1 MEKIELNNKKR
12 LMKYNKLS
20 KEEIRHYLDDASVKV
35 NRLIEKVG
43 NDGFLH
49 TNSRNGLYPK
59 ALNDQWTNGFWTG
72 IIWQMY
78 LYTKNEKYFNIGK
91 IHTKLFDQRASKGHD
106 GLTNHDVGFL
116 YSLSAVADYK
126 ITGDKYALD
135 VALKATKVLAER
147 FLPNVGV
154 IQAWGKIGED
164 GVNLDTVNLS
174 LDFDVWYAPGT
185 DVSIATP
192 ELKSFIKENVESI
205 NENGMNNL
213 FISNLMRKIE
223 NTYAYVDHIRFNH
236 INAFDTEFQAVINYK
251 EDINDLSVEE
261 RRNFVPEFLVADTND
276 IHITEYFAGQ
286 KTV

>member
-1 MEKIELNNKKR
+1 MSTFFNQYKHLTDIIQTR
-12 LMKYNKLS
+12 LRNCTNLDVKFYNTYGRS
-20 KEEIRHYLDDASVKV
+20 
-35 NRLIEKVG
+35 
-43 NDGFLH
+43 
-49 TNSRNGLYPK
+49 
-59 ALNDQWTNGFWTG
+59 
-72 IIWQMY
+72 
-78 LYTKNEKYFNIGK
+78 KYF
-91 IHTKLFDQRASKGHD
+91 L
-106 GLTNHDVGFL
+106 
-116 YSLSAVADYK
+116 
-126 ITGDKYALD
+126 
-135 VALKATKVLAER
+135 
-147 FLPNVGV
+147 
-154 IQAWGKIGED
+154 IGED